1 MSGTVISFPNS
12 TSLIDASKYALVD
25 YLKCFDLPTSVM
37 QSKEFIAYSAYS
49 LVRRLAAGIIDE
61 IQARAMVECAI
72 SHSFI
77 GEEQKSELR
86 KKARG
91 RME

>member
-1 MSGTVISFPNS
+1 
-12 TSLIDASKYALVD
+12 
-25 YLKCFDLPTSVM
+25 M
-37 QSKEFIAYSAYS
+37 QSKESIAYSAYS
-49 LVRRLAAGIIDE
+49 LVRRLAAQGLIYSEIRFAPQQHVYRGLTQEEFERLFAAGIIDE

-86 KKARG
+86 KKSRD